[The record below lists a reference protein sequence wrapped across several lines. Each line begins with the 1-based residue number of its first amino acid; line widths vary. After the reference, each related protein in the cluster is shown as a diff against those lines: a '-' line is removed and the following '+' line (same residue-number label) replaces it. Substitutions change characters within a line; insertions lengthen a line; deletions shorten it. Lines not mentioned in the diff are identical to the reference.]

1 MNLAPTQIVEKA
13 LSGLIYAWR
22 EGERQFVSVPV
33 QYPSGA
39 LCTVEISTGKTH
51 AHVSDLGAGH
61 AEADILCDDTSFPR
75 FAQQQAAKR
84 GLKTDGHSIHIEDVA
99 EGMLVSAI
107 IAVANAS
114 AAAAH
119 AAITN
124 DGERREE
131 VRKNVIFQK
140 VRLAFPDASVSRS
153 LEVPGGRA
161 IWTAHNVVHLRN
173 NRLAIFEPVTSH
185 QNSISS
191 KFLMFSDLSQR
202 QEVLLNA
209 VFSDP
214 RKLSPKAQMLKEVA
228 NIVGVDDSLDDYR
241 LRVA

>member
-1 MNLAPTQIVEKA
+1 MTFAPAQIVEKA
-13 LSGLIYAWR
+13 LAGLTYAWR
-22 EGERQFVSVPV
+22 DGDRHFVSVPV

-39 LCTVEISTGKTH
+39 LCTVEISTGKNH
-51 AHVSDLGAGH
+51 AHLSDMGAGF
-61 AEADILCDDTSFPR
+61 AEADMLCEETSFPR

-84 GLKTDGHSIHIEDVA
+84 GLKFDGHTIHIEDVA
-99 EGMLVSAI
+99 EGMLVAAV

-119 AAITN
+119 AAIAN

-131 VRKNVIFQK
+131 MRKNIIFQK
-140 VRLAFPDASVSRS
+140 VRLAFPDANVSRV
-153 LEVPGGRA
+153 LDVAGVRA
-161 IWTAHNVVHLRN
+161 TWTAHNVVHLRN
-173 NRLAIFEPVTSH
+173 DRLAIFEPVTGH

-191 KFLMFSDLSQR
+191 KFLMFSDLLQR
-202 QEVLLNA
+202 GSLSLNA

-228 NIVGVDDSLDDYR
+228 NVVGVEDSIEVYR
-241 LRVA
+241 LKVA

>member
-1 MNLAPTQIVEKA
+1 MTFAPAQIVEKA
-13 LSGLIYAWR
+13 LAGLTFAWR

-51 AHVSDLGAGH
+51 AHITDMGAGY
-61 AEADILCDDTSFPR
+61 AEADMLCDDTSFPR
-75 FAQQQAAKR
+75 FAQQQAARR
-84 GLKTDGHSIHIEDVA
+84 GLKTDGHSIHIEDIS

-119 AAITN
+119 AAISN
-124 DGERREE
+124 DSERREE
-131 VRKNVIFQK
+131 AQKNVIFQK
-140 VRLAFPDASVSRS
+140 VRLAFPDANVSRI
-153 LEVPGGRA
+153 LEVAGGRA
-161 IWTAHNVVHLRN
+161 LWTAHNVVHLRDD
-173 NRLAIFEPVTSH
+173 RMAIFEPVTSH

-191 KFLMFSDLSQR
+191 KFLMFSDLSLR
-202 QEVLLNA
+202 EGISLNA

-214 RKLSPKAQMLKEVA
+214 RTLSPKAQMLKEVA
-228 NIVGVDDSLDDYR
+228 NIVGVDDSLEAYR
-241 LRVA
+241 LRAA